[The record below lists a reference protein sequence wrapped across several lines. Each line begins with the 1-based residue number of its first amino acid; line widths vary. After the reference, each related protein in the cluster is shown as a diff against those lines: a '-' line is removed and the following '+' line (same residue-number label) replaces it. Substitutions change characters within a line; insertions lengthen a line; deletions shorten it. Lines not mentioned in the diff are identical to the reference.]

1 MKVSL
6 IPDER
11 IDEVHAAENTMLCSR
26 SFWIGV

>member
-11 IDEVHAAENTMLCSR
+11 IDEVHAAENTLLCSECFR
-26 SFWIGV
+26 IGV